1 MQRVAFTL
9 IGGKAWTGGYNYLLN
24 LVTLLTQHA
33 NSRIEPVLFFGT
45 DTTDDEVAPFA
56 ALNGATVIRSSL
68 MNQNRR
74 NISLARSVLLG
85 GDADVTA
92 LFKSQRISVLFEA
105 ARFFGKNIGIPTVAW
120 IPDFQ
125 HRRLRHLF
133 GTLDYWKRELG
144 FRAQVASGRRFML
157 SSNDAEADCRT
168 FYPATTGRTN
178 VASFAVRAPTP
189 MSLSEARAIASR
201 YGMPQHFFF
210 LPNQFWR
217 HKNHELVVS
226 ALEKLRARSQ
236 FVVIAASGKQLDPR
250 DASYVPSLLQ
260 RVRESALCDMFRPL
274 GLIPY
279 RDLIGLMVA
288 SQALLNPS
296 LFEGWS
302 TTVEEARALGVSMIL
317 SDIGV
322 HREQAAEGAVYFDP
336 LSADS
341 LVEALESLPRLDDGA
356 REAFAAAARVDN
368 ERRVLNF
375 VENFV
380 RIVERSP
387 LSDPML

>member
-1 MQRVAFTL
+1 
-9 IGGKAWTGGYNYLLN
+9 
-24 LVTLLTQHA
+24 
-33 NSRIEPVLFFGT
+33 
-45 DTTDDEVAPFA
+45 
-56 ALNGATVIRSSL
+56 
-68 MNQNRR
+68 
-74 NISLARSVLLG
+74 
-85 GDADVTA
+85 
-92 LFKSQRISVLFEA
+92 
-105 ARFFGKNIGIPTVAW
+105 
-120 IPDFQ
+120 
-125 HRRLRHLF
+125 
-133 GTLDYWKRELG
+133 
-144 FRAQVASGRRFML
+144 
-157 SSNDAEADCRT
+157 
-168 FYPATTGRTN
+168 
-178 VASFAVRAPTP
+178 
-189 MSLSEARAIASR
+189 
-201 YGMPQHFFF
+201 
-210 LPNQFWR
+210 
-217 HKNHELVVS
+217 
-226 ALEKLRARSQ
+226 
-236 FVVIAASGKQLDPR
+236 
-250 DASYVPSLLQ
+250 
-260 RVRESALCDMFRPL
+260 
-274 GLIPY
+274 
-279 RDLIGLMVA
+279 LMVA